1 MKIIR
6 KVVLSIIAIIAIMGV
21 IGSVYWFSMPSG
33 QRNMILFMMGNGD
46 SYDHYEEYKVIERNE
61 NTLVPTAFEEFSP
74 NADENDNDLN
84 IKTITEM
91 VKNEKSGMLKKG
103 MVQTIGFDDYT
114 GWQVLADE
122 GADEGEYPF
131 GPSPLSYYTAGL
143 ASNLHT
149 QIFKA
154 AKMKDVE
161 LDNITVEI
169 LNTFR
174 WNDMSSI
181 NGAGFLDVSTTNI
194 IIDSDIAD
202 GTIQDIINVA
212 LNAWTA
218 GNALKNKIVVEP
230 HLIINGNNFDTYKAT
245 PGTSNSEV
253 SHDGDFLLTSVTD
266 VPTKPKYLELKES
279 KSLGI
284 FEMLNTMNNL
294 EFEIF
299 AISESVDNNERPYLN
314 KITIST
320 PSGETW
326 EIYADE
332 FMGTND
338 KPLAPTSLEYFTLG
352 TSLCLTSQTTL
363 VSAMME
369 LKYTD
374 YRVEHLFEYSQKDV
388 NTTEISGS
396 IDKIHTYI
404 IVESDESLETL
415 EEFYSR
421 ALSLCFAGEGLVNE
435 TKMVINTY
443 INDKK
448 NKIK

>member
-1 MKIIR
+1 MKKI
-6 KVVLSIIAIIAIMGV
+6 VLFIIAIITIIAAVGIA
-21 IGSVYWFSMPSG
+21 YWFSMPSG
-33 QRNMILFMMGNGD
+33 QRNIILFMMRNGE
-46 SYDHYEEYKVIERNE
+46 SYDNYENYQVIERNK
-61 NTLVPTAFEEFSP
+61 NTLVPTAFKEFTP
-74 NADENDNDLN
+74 NSDENDNDVN

-91 VKNEKSGMLKKG
+91 VKNDKSNMLKKG
-103 MVQTIGFDDYT
+103 MVQTIGFDNYT
-114 GWQVLADE
+114 GWQLLADE
-122 GADEGEYPF
+122 GADEGKYPF

-149 QIFKA
+149 QILKS
-154 AKMKDVE
+154 AKMKGVE
-161 LDNITVEI
+161 LNNIKVEI

-174 WNDMSSI
+174 WNNMSSI
-181 NGAGFLDVSTTNI
+181 EGAGFLDVSTTNI
-194 IIDSDIAD
+194 IIDSDVAEE
-202 GTIQDIINVA
+202 TTQAVINVA

-253 SHDGDFLLTSVTD
+253 SHDGDFLLTSVTKI
-266 VPTKPKYLELKES
+266 PTKPKYLELKES
-279 KSLGI
+279 ENLGI

-294 EFEIF
+294 KFEIF
-299 AISESVDNNERPYLN
+299 AISESVDNNDKAYLN
-314 KITIST
+314 KVTLST

-332 FMGTND
+332 FMGEKD

-363 VSAMME
+363 VSAMMD

-374 YRVEHLFEYSQKDV
+374 YRVEQLFEYKQKNV

-415 EEFYSR
+415 KEFYRR
-421 ALSLCFAGEGLVNE
+421 ALSLCFAGEGLVNKTE
-435 TKMVINTY
+435 MVINTY

-448 NKIK
+448 NQLK